1 MELDLNS
8 RGGLITMELLPKS
21 KAIFIFTGP
30 VGSNRKSIAEMVGTT
45 LSLTHIVAY
54 TTRKPRS
61 YETDGQDYHFI
72 DLDTFTK
79 ADQNNEFIEE
89 HHLKDI
95 RYGIKTEDI
104 MSAFETHDFVF
115 LLLNKEGSEIL
126 KRIYGEHVIRIF
138 IHSEKDK
145 VRDRL
150 LARGDSKEVVENYLI
165 QYDAEISYK
174 DQCEFQF
181 ENIELID
188 TTYEVTKVLD
198 HWLQRQL
205 VELDD

>member
-1 MELDLNS
+1 
-8 RGGLITMELLPKS
+8 MELLPKS

-30 VGSNRKSIAEMVGTT
+30 VGSNRKSVAEMVGST

-72 DLDTFTK
+72 DLESFIR
-79 ADQNNEFIEE
+79 AEQNNEFIEE
-89 HHLKDI
+89 HRLKDVH
-95 RYGIKTEDI
+95 YGIKTEEI
-104 MSAFETHDFVF
+104 MEAFETHDFIF

-126 KRIYGEHVIRIF
+126 KQIYGDHVIRIF
-138 IHSEKDK
+138 IYSDKDK
-145 VRDRL
+145 VRERL
-150 LARGDSKEVVENYLI
+150 ISRGDTEEVVENYLK

-174 DQCEFQF
+174 DQCEYQF
-181 ENIELID
+181 ENLDLVD
-188 TTYEVTKVLD
+188 TTYEVTNILD

-205 VELDD
+205 TVLDH

>member
-1 MELDLNS
+1 MQ
-8 RGGLITMELLPKS
+8 LLPKE

-72 DLDTFTK
+72 DLESFRI
-79 ADQNNEFIEE
+79 AEQNDEFIEE
-89 HHLKDI
+89 HQLKDVH
-95 RYGIKTEDI
+95 YGIKTADI
-104 MSAFETHDFVF
+104 MSAFETHDFVYV
-115 LLLNKEGSEIL
+115 LLNRAGSEEL

-138 IHSEKDK
+138 IHSDQDK
-145 VRDRL
+145 VRQRL
-150 LARGDSKEVVENYLI
+150 RSRGDTDEVVENYML
-165 QYDAEISYK
+165 QYEVEIAYR
-174 DQCEFQF
+174 DQCEYQF
-181 ENIELID
+181 ENKDLVD

-198 HWLQRQL
+198 HWLQRAL
-205 VELDD
+205 IELDY

>member
-1 MELDLNS
+1 
-8 RGGLITMELLPKS
+8 MELLPKT

-30 VGSNRKSIAEMVGTT
+30 VGSNRKSIAEMVGST

-72 DLDTFTK
+72 DLETFEK
-79 ADQNNEFIEE
+79 AERNNEFIEE
-89 HHLKDI
+89 HRLKDI
-95 RYGIKTEDI
+95 HYGIKTEEI
-104 MSAFETHDFVF
+104 MSAFDEHDFVF

-126 KRIYGEHVIRIF
+126 KHTYGDHVIRIF
-138 IHSEKDK
+138 ICSEKDK
-145 VRDRL
+145 VRERL
-150 LARGDSKEVVENYLI
+150 ISRGDSEEVVENYLI
-165 QYDAEISYK
+165 QYDAEIIYK

-181 ENIELID
+181 ENTELID

-205 VELDD
+205 IVLDY

>member
-1 MELDLNS
+1 
-8 RGGLITMELLPKS
+8 MELLPKT

-30 VGSNRKSIAEMVGTT
+30 VGSNRKSIAEMVGIT
-45 LSLTHIVAY
+45 LSLNHIVAY

-72 DLDTFTK
+72 DLDTFIE
-79 ADQNNEFIEE
+79 AEQNDEFIEE
-89 HHLKDI
+89 HQLKDI
-95 RYGIKTEDI
+95 HYGIKTKEI
-104 MSAFETHDFVF
+104 MSAFEKHNFVF

-126 KRIYGEHVIRIF
+126 KHIYGNHVIRIF
-138 IHSEKDK
+138 IYSEKDK
-145 VRDRL
+145 VRERL
-150 LARGDSKEVVENYLI
+150 ISRGDSEEVVENYLK

-181 ENIELID
+181 ENTELVD

-205 VELDD
+205 IVLDY

>member
-1 MELDLNS
+1 
-8 RGGLITMELLPKS
+8 MELLPKS

-45 LSLTHIVAY
+45 LSLTRIVAY

-72 DLDTFTK
+72 DLETFKK
-79 ADQNNEFIEE
+79 AEQNNEFIEE
-89 HHLKDI
+89 HQLKDI
-95 RYGIKTEDI
+95 HYGIKTEEI
-104 MSAFETHDFVF
+104 MSAFETHDFVY
-115 LLLNKEGSEIL
+115 LLLNRAGSDIL
-126 KRIYGEHVIRIF
+126 KRFYGKHVIRIF

-145 VRDRL
+145 VRERL
-150 LARGDSKEVVENYLI
+150 LSRGDSEEVVENYLQ

-174 DQCEFQF
+174 NQCEYQF
-181 ENIELID
+181 ENIELVD
-188 TTYEVTKVLD
+188 TTYEVTRVLD

-205 VELDD
+205 IELDY